1 MKRDFWK
8 KGGVN
13 LYKLFTLRK
22 RVITTILCICL
33 TFMLAVPTFA
43 ASKITLKSGAA
54 APASIYTGHS
64 YSLKVAGV
72 KVKFYTSNKKV
83 ATIGATTG
91 KLKAVAPGTV
101 KITAKNAKTGKAVA
115 TKTFKVLQR
124 ATSIAADVSE
134 LYLNVGE
141 TATIKAT
148 KTPATS
154 TDVVR
159 FSSADK
165 TIATVGTTSG
175 KVTAKAEGKCTI
187 RIYSKATKATA
198 NNSKT
203 NKVTNVEVY
212 VGTHLKEAIQKSTTE
227 LELVFHKAANVK
239 SSDLVITNDE
249 TKANYPV
256 KSVSID
262 KEDNKV
268 VHVELFAELK
278 DGKTYTVQC
287 NQTSAQFTATDARI
301 DRLQIVPTEI
311 ACGKKQPI
319 YVQMLDA
326 NGVILE
332 NYTMSNAQEGS
343 IEFESVKIKG
353 GGRIENDS
361 IVFDSIDASCEVKV
375 CYHTYKY
382 NNGQEEGKIE
392 LTQTIKAK
400 PGAKPGEVTI
410 DYTINDG
417 ERPDFKAESYKQNT
431 QVCLE
436 DSGLAVH
443 FYLTDYTGE
452 EVQDYS
458 NYRIGAQDSSRL
470 IIEGKLDNLNKKVLL
485 KFSDTCIAGTTNII
499 VWDKTGNLIKILPI
513 TIGGAREIKTVTLSS
528 TSLTLYKGQFGET
541 INITAKDQY
550 GKNISLC
557 EEKYF
562 DKIKLEEKSAP
573 RDAKVKPKISVIKN
587 ENKMVQIKV
596 DMPSDEVATGSYVYA
611 LDVPCG
617 RTFTKQ
623 LIIINI
629 KDSTSNQTGFQL
641 KSPIKI
647 DLAYEYQEINQ
658 GIALTG
664 ELCTNKTLKFTVE
677 SKIEGNS
684 CPIPKIIQDEQGRF
698 LLNLDLSGETV
709 KAGDYLY
716 EIKCVYESQGASKE
730 IKRSVVARVTG
741 EKPLESQS
749 TEETLVV
756 SQQPGVSLMAE
767 GEGEVKADF
776 IVTPKGTKVTLT
788 AFPAQ
793 GYQLK
798 EWKVLEGTAE
808 IIDNS
813 FILQNQ
819 SVTIQGVFEKIST
832 QTP

>member
-1 MKRDFWK
+1 MKRNFWK

-54 APASIYTGHS
+54 APSSIYTGHS
-64 YSLKVAGV
+64 YSLKVAGT

-101 KITAKNAKTGKAVA
+101 KITAKSTKTGKAVA

-141 TATIKAT
+141 TATINVT

-203 NKVTNVEVY
+203 NKVTNVEIY
-212 VGTHLKEAIQKSTTE
+212 VGTHLKEAIQRSTTE
-227 LELVFHKAANVK
+227 LDLVFHKAANVK
-239 SSDLVITNDE
+239 SSDLVIMNDE
-249 TKANYPV
+249 TKVSYPV

-268 VHVELFAELK
+268 AHVELFAELK

-287 NQTSAQFTATDARI
+287 NKTSAQFTATDDRI

-319 YVQMLDA
+319 YVQMVDA
-326 NGVILE
+326 NGVILG

-343 IEFESVKIKG
+343 IEFESVEIKG
-353 GGRIENDS
+353 GGRTENDS

-400 PGAKPGEVTI
+400 PCEVTI

-452 EVQDYS
+452 EMQDYS
-458 NYRIGAQDSSRL
+458 NYQIVAEKPDQL

-485 KFSDTCIAGTTNII
+485 KFSDTCIAGTTNIK
-499 VWDKTGNLIKILPI
+499 VLDKAGNLIKTLPI
-513 TIGGAREIKTVTLSS
+513 TIGEAREINTVTLSS
-528 TSLTLYKGQFGET
+528 GSLTLYKGQFGGT
-541 INITAKDQY
+541 INVTAQDQY

-562 DKIKLEEKSAP
+562 DKIKIALRKKVVAQDEKAE
-573 RDAKVKPKISVIKN
+573 PKISVIKN
-587 ENKMVQIKV
+587 ENKKVQIKV
-596 DMPSDEVATGSYVYA
+596 DMPSDEVATGSYAYA
-611 LDVPCG
+611 LDVPYG
-617 RTFTKQ
+617 KQSFTRR
-623 LIIINI
+623 LIGIYI
-629 KDSTSNQTGFQL
+629 KDGTSNRTDFHLEG
-641 KSPIKI
+641 PIEI
-647 DLAYEYQEINQ
+647 DLAYEYQEVNQ
-658 GIALTG
+658 GIALIG

-709 KAGDYLY
+709 KAGDYVY
-716 EIKCVYESQGASKE
+716 EIKCVYESQGVSKE
-730 IKRSVVARVTG
+730 IKRSIVAKVTG

-749 TEETLVV
+749 TKETLVV

-776 IVTPKGTKVTLT
+776 IVTPQGTKVTLT

-819 SVTIQGVFEKIST
+819 SVTIQGVFEVIST